1 MDIRKTLSIF
11 LMIFACI
18 TLQAETLMGKVVRIA
33 DGDTFTLL
41 VEKKQHRIRLYSID
55 APDTKGGQPYSQKS
69 KDYLASMIAGKTV
82 HVGAKDTDRYGRY
95 LGVVSTSD
103 IKDVNLEM
111 IRSGMAWHYSYYDN
125 TPAYKTAQQQ
135 AKKARKGLW
144 ADPSPINPYE
154 WRKKH

>member
-1 MDIRKTLSIF
+1 MRKALSIF
-11 LMIFACI
+11 LMMFVCFI
-18 TLQAETLMGKVVRIA
+18 LQAETLTGKVVRIA

-41 VEKKQHRIRLYSID
+41 VEKKQHRIRLYGID
-55 APDTKGGQPYSQKS
+55 APETKGGQPYSQKS

-82 HVGAKDTDRYGRY
+82 TVEVKDTDRYGRY

-111 IRSGMAWHYSYYDN
+111 LRSGMAWHYDYFDN
-125 TPAYKTAQQQ
+125 TPAYKTAHQQ
-135 AKKARKGLW
+135 AKKAKKGLW
-144 ADPSPINPYE
+144 TDPSPINPYD